1 MRKFEKGIEYYESN
15 GKRLAEETMF
25 HAKKAF
31 RSGEINFLQYT
42 LLLDN
47 AKKIESDYLY
57 QLLQYNLTV
66 LEANYLMN

>member
-1 MRKFEKGIEYYESN
+1 
-15 GKRLAEETMF
+15 MF
-25 HAKKAF
+25 HARKAF

-42 LLLDN
+42 QLLDN